1 MLLDADLSL
10 FLGTSSV
17 REKGF
22 LRVFST
28 IRGIELVL
36 RTQRSAISAFTR
48 VFDALWLLRSGALQ
62 NRGRN
67 GYRCLVPSRLCGA
80 A

>member
-10 FLGTSSV
+10 LLGTSSA

-28 IRGIELVL
+28 IRGIELVP
-36 RTQRSAISAFTR
+36 RTQRSA
-48 VFDALWLLRSGALQ
+48 
-62 NRGRN
+62 
-67 GYRCLVPSRLCGA
+67 
-80 A
+80 